1 MKLRL
6 LLVSAV
12 AAAATVVPASPAGAT
27 HACGEGFEFV
37 CDAQHVVV
45 EKVDF
50 LVRCKVLR
58 VC

>member
-1 MKLRL
+1 MRIRL
-6 LLVSAV
+6 LLLSAV
-12 AAAATVVPASPAGAT
+12 TAAATVMTASPAGAT
-27 HACGEGFEFV
+27 HACGEGFEAI

>member
-1 MKLRL
+1 MKIRL
-6 LLVSAV
+6 LLLSAM
-12 AAAATVVPASPAGAT
+12 AAAASIVPASPAGAT
-27 HACGEGFEFV
+27 HACGDGFEAV